1 MGTAVPTVTDLVL
14 LGAGHAHLE
23 VLRRFAMRPDPALRI
38 TVVSR
43 APRTLYSGMLPGLI
57 RGDYDFAAAHVD
69 LAPLAAAAGATLLM
83 AEARGI
89 DPVRRA
95 VRLDGLREV
104 GFDLLSIDIGGVPAM
119 PPDAGTPVR
128 PIDRFLHRLDAIV
141 TALPAG
147 GRIAVIGG
155 GAAGTELALAVK
167 RRFAARVTLVC
178 ASRQPLSAAP
188 RRAQAIARAALNA
201 AGVELACGVR
211 ALGFADGR
219 VSLSDGSV
227 MDADAALWAT
237 GAVGPALLRAS
248 GLGCDAAGC
257 VIVDATLASISH
269 PAIFAAGD
277 CAAVRGAAR
286 PKAGVWAVR
295 AGPVLADNLRRA
307 ARGRRKR
314 RWRPQRGALAILG
327 LGDGTALAWRWGIAV
342 SGAAVWRWK
351 DRIDRRWMARF
362 AAKPLDDKPLD
373 EAPAA
378 RQFRAKPSG

>member
-1 MGTAVPTVTDLVL
+1 MRPSPPAIRDLVL

-23 VLRRFAMRPDPALRI
+23 VLRHFAQRAEPALRI
-38 TVVSR
+38 TVIAR

-57 RGDYDFAAAHVD
+57 RGDYDYALAHVD
-69 LAPLAAAAGATLLM
+69 LAPLAAAAGATLLV

-95 VRLDGLREV
+95 IRLDGLCEI

-119 PPDAGTPVR
+119 PAGAAGTPVR
-128 PIDRFLHRLDAIV
+128 PIDGFLHRLDAVV
-141 TALPAG
+141 TALPPG

-167 RRFAARVTLVC
+167 RRFTARVTLIC
-178 ASRQPLSAAP
+178 ASTDPLPSAP
-188 RRAQAIARAALNA
+188 QRAQAIARAALNR

-219 VSLSDGSV
+219 VQLSDGSV

-237 GAVGPALLRAS
+237 DAVGPALLRAS
-248 GLGCDAAGC
+248 GLACDADGC
-257 VIVDATLASISH
+257 VIVDATLASVSH
-269 PAIFAAGD
+269 PGIFAAGD

-295 AGPVLADNLRRA
+295 AGPVLAANLHRAAQGRRA
-307 ARGRRKR
+307 R
-314 RWRPQRGALAILG
+314 RWRPQRSALVILG
-327 LGDGTALAWRWGIAV
+327 LGEGTALAWRNGLAL
-342 SGAAVWRWK
+342 SGVAMWRWK
-351 DRIDRRWMARF
+351 DRIDRRWMAQY
-362 AAKPLDDKPLD
+362 APNPLDD
-373 EAPAA
+373 APAA
-378 RQFRAKPSG
+378 RQGPPTFSG